1 MHKQVV
7 KVEVALRRG
16 VSKKE
21 IVICKTEREKGPGA
35 IKDGVDGISPRP
47 SAQDA
52 RKKSHNFA
60 THSGSLS

>member
-21 IVICKTEREKGPGA
+21 FVICKTRERKGQ
-35 IKDGVDGISPRP
+35 VR
-47 SAQDA
+47 
-52 RKKSHNFA
+52 
-60 THSGSLS
+60 